1 MSRKEAP
8 YSKSSKYRCKKP
20 PCVHVV
26 IDDRRK
32 IFKVFIEDY
41 DYIIPI
47 EISKIIKTCKLIETD
62 PRLKRYREALE
73 DEIDYLARRYLEAEP
88 LTEEE

>member
-1 MSRKEAP
+1 MPREEASR
-8 YSKSSKYRCKKP
+8 SKSPKYKCEKP
-20 PCVHVV
+20 PCVHIVV
-26 IDDRRK
+26 DDRRK

-41 DYIIPI
+41 DYIMPI
-47 EISKIIKTCKLIETD
+47 EISKIIKACKLIESD
-62 PRLKRYREALE
+62 PRLKRYREALD